1 MKTRFYATAVLLVTF
16 MVATGCAQKPSY
28 SGDIKDEEVEVV
40 ASGSV
45 SDGTSDGDAAGTDS
59 GRAVDA
65 DAGSDLGTAG
75 DTQDSGDTQNSGDAQ
90 DSEFM
95 APATVVDDDRQA
107 DSLLDQRLVFFDFD
121 SSLVRSEFLPVLSA
135 HADFLVRNPGLG
147 VILEGHADNR
157 GSNEYN
163 LALGQRR
170 ANAIRDIL
178 LSSGV
183 SLGQMETLSFGEEE
197 PRAFGNNEEAWAEN
211 RRVEIRYNDE

>member
-59 GRAVDA
+59 GRAVGA
-65 DAGSDLGTAG
+65 DAGSDLGTA
-75 DTQDSGDTQNSGDAQ
+75 GDTQNSGDAQ

-107 DSLLDQRLVFFDFD
+107 DGLLDQRLVFFDFD

-178 LSSGV
+178 LSGGV

>member
-1 MKTRFYATAVLLVTF
+1 MKTRFYTTAVLLVTF

-45 SDGTSDGDAAGTDS
+45 SDGTSDDDAAGTDS
-59 GRAVDA
+59 SRAPDA
-65 DAGSDLGTAG
+65 DAGSGLGEAG
-75 DTQDSGDTQNSGDAQ
+75 DTQDSGDAQ
-90 DSEFM
+90 DPKFIDP
-95 APATVVDDDRQA
+95 PAGVDDDRQA

-178 LSSGV
+178 LSGGV

>member
-59 GRAVDA
+59 GRAVGA

-75 DTQDSGDTQNSGDAQ
+75 DTQNSGDAQ
-90 DSEFM
+90 DPKDS
-95 APATVVDDDRQA
+95 AAVVDDDRQA

-178 LSSGV
+178 LSGGV

>member
-1 MKTRFYATAVLLVTF
+1 MKTRFYTTAVLLVTF

-75 DTQDSGDTQNSGDAQ
+75 DTQDS
-90 DSEFM
+90 EFM
-95 APATVVDDDRQA
+95 APSAVDDDDRQA

-178 LSSGV
+178 LSGGV

>member
-75 DTQDSGDTQNSGDAQ
+75 DTQ

-178 LSSGV
+178 LSGGV

>member
-45 SDGTSDGDAAGTDS
+45 SDGTSDDDAAGTDS
-59 GRAVDA
+59 SRAPDA
-65 DAGSDLGTAG
+65 DAGSGLGEAG
-75 DTQDSGDTQNSGDAQ
+75 DTQDSGDAQ
-90 DSEFM
+90 DPKFIDPS
-95 APATVVDDDRQA
+95 AVVDDDRQA

-178 LSSGV
+178 LSGGV